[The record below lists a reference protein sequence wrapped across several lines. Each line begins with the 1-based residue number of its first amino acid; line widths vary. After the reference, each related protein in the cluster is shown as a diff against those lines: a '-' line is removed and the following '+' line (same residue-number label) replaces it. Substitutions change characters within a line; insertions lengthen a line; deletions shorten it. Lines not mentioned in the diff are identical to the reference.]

1 MEAIHKFIESRATDL
16 FQIYITERSSR
27 GNGILTITN
36 TGEKINCVYLEDT
49 QIPGELLGEV
59 VARRDLDHNAPELA
73 YFYLCADDNAQLL
86 EYNLRT

>member
-1 MEAIHKFIESRATDL
+1 MDMIHKFIEQCSSDL

-36 TGEKINCVYLEDT
+36 TGEKINCIYLEDT
-49 QIPGELLGEV
+49 QIPRELLNEV

-86 EYNLRT
+86 AYNLRT

>member
-1 MEAIHKFIESRATDL
+1 MEVIHKFIESRATDL

-49 QIPGELLGEV
+49 QIPVELLDEV
-59 VARRDLDHNAPELA
+59 VARRDLDHNASELA
-73 YFYLCADDNAQLL
+73 YFYLYADDKAQLL
-86 EYNLRT
+86 AYDLRT